1 VPAGDPKGGQWTDK
15 GGGARSPEEID
26 KEIAHLMRDPDALRH
41 ADPSIVQPA
50 RFQLF
55 RRPIQRPPSHPVI
68 QRGTEAALA
77 LFTALSARNTPG
89 QRAVFD
95 FNAREFLRDP
105 QGTLD
110 PKRNVKLLNQQE
122 VENVCRKLDDVQRR
136 TDRVAS
142 AVRADRPY
150 LNPQQFGT
158 AVHTDVAHEIND
170 PRKPDGSP
178 KDSNYR
184 AEVSYWKMAEDGV
197 YGKKDSIRIDVLE
210 DAGRGL
216 VCVYDI
222 KTGQSRRSGLDLGR
236 MREIAENV
244 LGAYPHVKRVIIT
257 EVRPRR

>member
-1 VPAGDPKGGQWTDK
+1 MGGPPSCEVVVSAI
-15 GGGARSPEEID
+15 GCFARTAQRINGNALASIESRRRKPTPVV
-26 KEIAHLMRDPDALRH
+26 EIALDTVLLCQRSAHGWRRSIAALRLRRR
-41 ADPSIVQPA
+41 AAPA
-50 RFQLF
+50 LY
-55 RRPIQRPPSHPVI
+55 
-68 QRGTEAALA
+68 A
-77 LFTALSARNTPG
+77 ALSARNTPE
-89 QRAVFD
+89 QRAFFD